1 MRVGAKP
8 ADVNAVS
15 GRLVRRP
22 KRERLSGE
30 RYGREP
36 EKGRNPESWSS
47 HRGVETRGYREGV
60 SS

>member
-1 MRVGAKP
+1 MSQLGGRSVEGRSRDSLSREIIRRTGNVRVGAKP

-30 RYGREP
+30 
-36 EKGRNPESWSS
+36 
-47 HRGVETRGYREGV
+47 VV
-60 SS
+60 

>member
-1 MRVGAKP
+1 MGVGAKP

-22 KRERLSGE
+22 KRKRLGV

-47 HRGVETRGYREGV
+47 HRGVEKRGYWEGV